1 MPRKRKTKIQSIQPV
16 INPHAAG
23 ADIGAREIYVAV
35 PTVLTAEPVR
45 CFPTFTEDLRAL
57 VAWLQSHGIKT
68 VAMEA
73 TSVYWIPLAEL
84 LEEAKIEVCLVNPRH
99 VKNVPGRKSDVMD
112 CQWLQYLHSVGLLRG
127 AFRPAAEVRG
137 VRALWRQR
145 DALVRHS
152 SWHIQHVHKALD
164 QMNLQVHH
172 VLADITGQTGTAIVE
187 AILKGERD
195 PVTLAKHRDKRV
207 KASEATLVKAL
218 TGDYRAEHLFC
229 LGQASAGY
237 QFLQNQ
243 IAELDAEIECRL
255 NALAPPL
262 PATPPVPVDSPAAT
276 VPPKRKASGKS
287 APAFD
292 AHGLLARLHGVDLCA
307 VPGINVLTAQ
317 TFWSELGGDLSAFPT
332 AKHFA
337 SWLGVCPDNRISGGK
352 ILAARTK
359 PTTNRVARALRM
371 AAQALHH
378 AENEL
383 GDHYR
388 RMRAKLGGAAAVT
401 ALANKLARILYVLI
415 TTRQPYRPELHEAT
429 GELHRARTLYRL
441 KAKAKDLGFQLVP
454 TPASA

>member
-1 MPRKRKTKIQSIQPV
+1 MPHKRKTKVQTIQPV

-35 PTVLTAEPVR
+35 PTALAAEPVR

-57 VAWLQSHGIKT
+57 VAWLQSLGIKT

-84 LEEAKIEVCLVNPRH
+84 LEEAGIEVCLVNPRH
-99 VKNVPGRKSDVMD
+99 VKNVPGRKTDVMD

-172 VLADITGQTGTAIVE
+172 VLADIAGQTGTAIVE
-187 AILKGERD
+187 AMLAGERD
-195 PVTLAKHRDKRV
+195 PAALAKHRDKRV

-229 LGQASAGY
+229 LRQAFAGY
-237 QFLQNQ
+237 QFVQKQ
-243 IAELDAEIECRL
+243 IAELDAELERRL
-255 NALAPPL
+255 EELAPP
-262 PATPPVPVDSPAAT
+262 APVAPDSPVIAAGL
-276 VPPKRKASGKS
+276 KRKATGKS

-292 AHGLLARLHGVDLCA
+292 VGGLLARLHGVDLGT
-307 VPGINVLTAQ
+307 VPGINVLGAQ
-317 TFWSELGGDLSAFPT
+317 TLWSELGGDLSAFPT
-332 AKHFA
+332 SKHFT
-337 SWLGVCPDNRISGGK
+337 SWLGLCPDNRISGGK

-359 PTTNRVARALRM
+359 PTTNRITRALRM

-383 GDHYR
+383 GEHYR
-388 RMRAKLGGAAAVT
+388 RLRAKLGGAAAVT
-401 ALANKLARILYVLI
+401 ALAHKLARILYVMI
-415 TTRQPYRPELHEAT
+415 TRREPYRPELHAAT
-429 GELHRARTLYRL
+429 GELHRARTLKRL
-441 KAKAKDLGFQLVP
+441 AARAKDLGFQLVP

>member
-1 MPRKRKTKIQSIQPV
+1 MPRKRKTKVQTIQPV

-35 PTVLTAEPVR
+35 PTALAAEPVR

-57 VAWLQSHGIKT
+57 VAWLQALGIKT
-68 VAMEA
+68 AAMEA

-84 LEEAKIEVCLVNPRH
+84 LEEAGIEVCLVNPRH
-99 VKNVPGRKSDVMD
+99 VKNVPGRKTDVMD

-152 SWHIQHVHKALD
+152 SWHIQHIKALD

-187 AILKGERD
+187 AILAGQRD
-195 PVTLAKHRDKRV
+195 PAVLARHRDRRV

-229 LGQASAGY
+229 LRQAFAGY
-237 QFLQNQ
+237 QFVQKQ
-243 IAELDAEIECRL
+243 IAELDVELERRL
-255 NALAPPL
+255 EELAPPA
-262 PATPPVPVDSPAAT
+262 PESPAQAAA
-276 VPPKRKASGKS
+276 PKRKATGKS

-292 AHGLLARLHGVDLCA
+292 VCGLLARLHGVDLCT
-307 VPGINVLTAQ
+307 VLGINVLGAQ
-317 TFWSELGGDLSAFPT
+317 TLWSELGGDLSAFPT
-332 AKHFA
+332 SKHFT

-359 PTTNRVARALRM
+359 PTSNRVTRALRM

-383 GDHYR
+383 GEHYR
-388 RMRAKLGGAAAVT
+388 RLRAKLGGAAAVT
-401 ALANKLARILYVLI
+401 AMAHKLARILYVMI
-415 TTRQPYRPELHEAT
+415 SRREPYRPELHSAT
-429 GELHRARTLYRL
+429 GELHRARTLKRL
-441 KAKAKDLGFQLVP
+441 AARAKDLGFQLVP
-454 TPASA
+454 TPAAA

>member
-1 MPRKRKTKIQSIQPV
+1 MPRKRKTKVQTIQPV

-35 PTVLTAEPVR
+35 PTALTTEPVR
-45 CFPTFTEDLRAL
+45 CFPTFTADLRAL
-57 VAWLQSHGIKT
+57 VAWLRSFGIKT

-84 LEEAKIEVCLVNPRH
+84 LEEANIEVCLVNPRH
-99 VKNVPGRKSDVMD
+99 VKNVPGRKTDVMD

-152 SWHIQHVHKALD
+152 SWHIQHIHKALE
-164 QMNLQVHH
+164 QMNVQVHH

-195 PVTLAKHRDKRV
+195 PATLAQHRDKRV
-207 KASEATLVKAL
+207 KATEATLVKAL

-229 LGQASAGY
+229 LGQAFAGY
-237 QFLQNQ
+237 QFLQKQ
-243 IAELDAEIECRL
+243 IADLDAEIGRRL
-255 NALAPPL
+255 TALAPPA
-262 PATPPVPVDSPAAT
+262 PARPADAPT
-276 VPPKRKASGKS
+276 IKPKAAGKS
-287 APAFD
+287 APGFA
-292 AHGLLARLHGVDLCA
+292 AHALLARLHGVDLCA

-317 TFWSELGGDLSAFPT
+317 TLWSELGGDLSAFPT

-352 ILAARTK
+352 VLSAHTK

-383 GDHYR
+383 GEHYR
-388 RMRAKLGGAAAVT
+388 RLRAKLGGAAAVT

-415 TTRQPYRPELHEAT
+415 TTRQNYRPDLHDAT
-429 GELHRARTLYRL
+429 GELHRTRTLARL
-441 KAKAKDLGFQLVP
+441 TAKAKDLGFRLVP

>member
-1 MPRKRKTKIQSIQPV
+1 MPRKRKTKVQSIQPV

-35 PTVLTAEPVR
+35 PTALTTEPVR
-45 CFPTFTEDLRAL
+45 CFPTFTDDLRAL
-57 VAWLQSHGIKT
+57 VAWLQSFGIKT

-84 LEEAKIEVCLVNPRH
+84 LEEANLEVCLVNPRH
-99 VKNVPGRKSDVMD
+99 VKNVPGRKTDVMD

-127 AFRPAAEVRG
+127 AFRPAAEIRG
-137 VRALWRQR
+137 GRALWRQR

-164 QMNLQVHH
+164 QMNVQVHH

-187 AILKGERD
+187 AILQGERD
-195 PVTLAKHRDKRV
+195 PAVLAKHRDPRV
-207 KASEATLVKAL
+207 KASAATLAKAL

-229 LGQASAGY
+229 LRQSFSGY
-237 QFLQNQ
+237 QFLQKQ
-243 IAELDAEIECRL
+243 IAELDTELERRL
-255 NALAPPL
+255 NELAPPAPPAL
-262 PATPPVPVDSPAAT
+262 PSAAAA
-276 VPPKRKASGKS
+276 PKRKAAGKS

-383 GDHYR
+383 SEHYR

-415 TTRQPYRPELHEAT
+415 TTRQPYRPELHAAT
-429 GELHRARTLYRL
+429 GELHRARTLNRL
-441 KAKAKDLGFQLVP
+441 KAKAKNLGFQLVP